1 MAQLLFYDEATHT
14 YAIDGIKVP
23 SVTEIVGLLN
33 SVDMNNPMIRQAAV
47 RGSLVHEY
55 CEAIDYGAAP
65 DEVEPELV
73 GYLRAYNAFLRDYRP
88 DWLYVER
95 PLYSAVH
102 GYAGTLDRLGCI
114 DGKITIVDLKTNAS
128 FDRTAKIKLACQLF
142 GYAEMFEE
150 RYAIKVQDRFGVQL
164 KKDGTY
170 TVHNPHKHELK
181 YGFDA
186 ERLFWQL
193 LEITKITGG
202 YKWQKN

>member
-1 MAQLLFYDEATHT
+1 M
-14 YAIDGIKVP
+14 P
-23 SVTEIVGLLN
+23 SVTEIVGLLSPIDGN
-33 SVDMNNPMIRQAAV
+33 APIIQQASR
-47 RGSLVHEY
+47 RGSAVHEY
-55 CEAIDYGAAP
+55 CEMIDYGAAP
-65 DEVEPELV
+65 EMVEPELV

-170 TVHNPHKHELK
+170 TVHEAQKSEQK